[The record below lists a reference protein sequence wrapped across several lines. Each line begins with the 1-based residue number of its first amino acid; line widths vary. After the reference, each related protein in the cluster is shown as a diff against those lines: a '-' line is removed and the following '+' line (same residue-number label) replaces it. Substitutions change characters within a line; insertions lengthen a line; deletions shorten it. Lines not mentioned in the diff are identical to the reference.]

1 LNLSLRNRVATS
13 FIIAEVVILI
23 LGFTVYYF
31 LESLNNE
38 IEEITS
44 ESNKVTLL
52 TDEIRISAV
61 SILKYQRRIL
71 TNRPSPEF
79 VERLINLCEGFTSQL
94 QNIDTIYK
102 SVEIKQVIAKMLGYV
117 DSLKLI
123 LKKALFYE
131 RDASGL
137 SSIGDLADKILEA
150 FTEFQDIQY
159 FQNAERDKRIKG
171 IIRKTKRN
179 MMYTLIIT
187 FIGVMLL
194 GLVIP
199 GKIALPFKKV
209 KDAIRELQECNFD
222 VSIYYNQE
230 DEIGEIAREM
240 NKMIINLKK
249 FEDLRADRIL
259 VEGRKF
265 DALANMV
272 SKYILVANA
281 NHEIIYMNNGLYSLL
296 QLQTDDVIFKNM
308 NDTLI
313 PQSIIDSYALAIKRR
328 SKIENIEI
336 AVWPREKNY
345 LDDDYVINDG
355 VLDRSL
361 SLTSKED
368 SPEKEKS
375 SAPIFKGYANIIPIR
390 GKESSLDYYLMVLSE
405 NVFG

>member
-1 LNLSLRNRVATS
+1 VATS
-13 FIIAEVVILI
+13 FIIAEIVILI

-94 QNIDTIYK
+94 QNIDTIYE

-171 IIRKTKRN
+171 IVRKTKRN

-209 KDAIRELQECNFD
+209 KDAIRELQECKFD
-222 VSIYYNQE
+222 VSIYYNQD
-230 DEIGEIAREM
+230 DEIGEISREM
-240 NKMIINLKK
+240 NKMIVNLKK
-249 FEDLRADRIL
+249 FEELRADRIL

-281 NHEIIYMNNGLYSLL
+281 NHEIIYMNNDLYSLL

-313 PQSIIDSYALAIKRR
+313 PQNIIDAYTLAIKRR
-328 SKIENIEI
+328 SKIENMEI
-336 AVWPREKNY
+336 IFWERERTTIQDNDHHDHKN
-345 LDDDYVINDG
+345 
-355 VLDRSL
+355 
-361 SLTSKED
+361 
-368 SPEKEKS
+368 EKS
-375 SAPIFKGYANIIPIR
+375 FHDFSTEKKSSPQEEATFKGYANIIPIR
-390 GKESSLDYYLMVLSE
+390 GKESSLDYYLMVLSNE
-405 NVFG
+405 VFA